1 MSLAFHLSPKNQVC
15 GKIVERHFKMAFIFA
30 KVQWNLGQLVQLS
43 GEGIPLKLPVL
54 HTHQMVNILSL
65 GLMTI
70 HSESGMQKQE
80 WQWVSH

>member
-1 MSLAFHLSPKNQVC
+1 M
-15 GKIVERHFKMAFIFA
+15 FA
-30 KVQWNLGQLVQLS
+30 KVKWNHGHLVQLS
-43 GEGIPLKLPVL
+43 GEGIPLELTVL
-54 HTHQMVNILSL
+54 HTHQMGNILSL